1 MEMSVFMAFVLACV
15 TGFAY
20 LGRRFLG
27 DMFLERPVF
36 LAPVVG
42 FIMGDLQTGL
52 VVGGTLE
59 LIFMG
64 AASYGGSVPANVAV
78 GSTIGTAFA
87 ITSGA
92 TPEEAL
98 VIAVPAAM
106 LGAFLEMFAKSACVF
121 CVTFAEKY
129 ADEAD
134 TRGISR
140 MLHIGNL
147 FHFLSFAIPTFIALA
162 LGADYVGTMVAG
174 IPPWLNSGVQVA
186 GKILPALGFGI
197 LLSTLSSKVYMPFFF
212 IGFLFAAYTSFGVL
226 GIAVLA
232 ILVSM
237 VIMNLS
243 RDEDEDEEF
252 DEETAAA
259 PVSISKKDQWR
270 FIFRGCAI
278 QSAFSFDRMQ
288 AIGFTW
294 TLIPY
299 LKEIYKDNKDGLRE
313 ALKRHL
319 SFFNVMPWMVGPVV
333 AVTANMEARKARGE
347 DIDGHAIQGVKSGL
361 MGPLAGI
368 GDSLFIGT
376 FRPILGGICAGLA
389 FQGLYL
395 APIIFVVVA
404 NVVHFYVRY
413 ITLVKGI
420 ELGERAFTAL
430 TSSGFRKIM
439 QGATITGLMA
449 VGALVGTW
457 LNVKTPLAMT
467 IRDATIKLQSSL
479 DSIMP
484 KLLPLCI
491 TLCVYYMIRKGV
503 KNTNIMLILT
513 VAGLILG
520 AFGILG

>member
-1 MEMSVFMAFVLACV
+1 MSIFTAFILAFI

-27 DMFLERPVF
+27 EMFLERPVF

-42 FIMGDLQTGL
+42 LVLGDVHTGL

-64 AASYGGSVPANVAV
+64 AAAYGGSVPANVAV

-92 TPEEAL
+92 TPEAAL
-98 VIAVPAAM
+98 VIAIPATM
-106 LGAFLEMFAKSACVF
+106 LGSFLEMFAKSACVF
-121 CVTFAEKY
+121 CVTFAERY
-129 ADEAD
+129 AEKAD
-134 TRGISR
+134 TQGICR

-147 FHFLSFAIPTFIALA
+147 FHFLSFAIPTFIALT
-162 LGADYVGTMVAG
+162 LGADYVKILLDG
-174 IPPWLNSGVQVA
+174 IPTWLNVGIQAA
-186 GKILPALGFGI
+186 GKVLPALGFAI
-197 LLSTLSSKVYMPFFF
+197 LLSTLSSREYMPFFF
-212 IGFLFAAYTSFGVL
+212 IGFLFAAYTNFGVL
-226 GIAVLA
+226 GIATLA

-237 VIMNLS
+237 VIMTMR
-243 RDEDEDEEF
+243 RDDGEDDLPDEEP
-252 DEETAAA
+252 TAA
-259 PVSISKKDQWR
+259 PVKISRKDQWR
-270 FIFRGCAI
+270 FILRGCAT

-294 TLIPY
+294 ALIPY
-299 LKEIYKDNKDGLRE
+299 LKEIYKDNKEGLRE
-313 ALKRHL
+313 ALQRHL
-319 SFFNVMPWMVGPVV
+319 SFFNVMPWMVGPVI
-333 AVTANMEARKARGE
+333 AVTANMETRKARGE
-347 DIDGHAIQGVKSGL
+347 NIDGQAIQGVKSGL

-368 GDSLFIGT
+368 GDSLFVGT

-389 FQGLYL
+389 FQGIWL
-395 APIIFVVVA
+395 APVIFVVGA
-404 NVVHFYVRY
+404 NIVHFYVRY
-413 ITLVKGI
+413 ITLVKGV
-420 ELGERAFTAL
+420 ELGERAFTTL

-457 LNVKTPLAMT
+457 LNVSTPLVMT
-467 IRDATIKLQSSL
+467 IQETNIRLQSSL

-491 TLCVYYMIRKGV
+491 TLCVYYMIRKGFR
-503 KNTNIMLILT
+503 NTSIMLILT
-513 VAGLILG
+513 AAGLILG
-520 AFGILG
+520 ALGILG